1 MPLRYTVTKLIE
13 KHLQQKDEL
22 KGQANQGRQA
32 SSDYWLLH
40 SSGTLHLTTCHVISA
55 KWELQSIG
63 ILNQSLSIEH
73 TQPQRG
79 PG

>member
-13 KHLQQKDEL
+13 KHFQQKDEL

-40 SSGTLHLTTCHVISA
+40 SSRKRYI
-55 KWELQSIG
+55 
-63 ILNQSLSIEH
+63 
-73 TQPQRG
+73 
-79 PG
+79 